1 MMTTVQAVGI
11 DLGTTYSVVAIVG
24 EDGQA
29 QAIPNVEGLLMTP
42 SVALWDGAEFLVGQ
56 PALDFVQ
63 VASGVERE
71 SRAAALIRGVKRM
84 LGNPPKSGLVSNG
97 YRTSPVEVSAAILAR
112 LARDASEWLG
122 FKIQHVVI
130 AVPAHFGDRERSD
143 TKEAAEMA
151 GLVVLQ
157 MMNEPSAAA
166 LSYARGRQARPGLAV
181 VFDLGGGTFDV
192 TVMRLGEKEARV
204 LATHGIEELGGIN
217 FTNSLATMLRRRYE
231 ALTKTTYPVD
241 SLSTDKL
248 VAVAEIA
255 KCTLSSQEKTVAKLV
270 PSQGLALDLE
280 ITRAQFED
288 LLDLFIN
295 QLRVSVETAVEH
307 VTKTRGEVTQVLLC
321 GGSSRIPAVQA
332 MLTDLFG
339 RQPEQTLD
347 LELSVALGAA
357 YQAFN
362 LVHKEQAQRLNGGLQ
377 ILPAGLVIDCVSY
390 PVGIAVLDVSG
401 QRYVKLVMLRQGD
414 PLDRWSS
421 PFTVR
426 IAGSTTAFP
435 PIAVFKGES
444 EDLDNRAYL
453 GDIRLTLPP
462 GTQPGA
468 RATVRM
474 LQDQSG
480 LIQVKLTLDG
490 NELPGI
496 LQRPQS

>member
-1 MMTTVQAVGI
+1 MTPVQAVGM

-29 QAIPNVEGLLMTP
+29 RAIPNAEGLLTTP
-42 SVALWDGAEFLVGQ
+42 SVALWDGAKFLVGQ

-71 SRAAALIRGVKRM
+71 RRAAALIRGVKRM
-84 LGNPPKSGLVSNG
+84 LGNAPKGGLMSNG

-112 LARDASEWLG
+112 LAGDASERLG
-122 FKIQHVVI
+122 FKVQHVVI
-130 AVPAHFGDRERSD
+130 AVPAHFGDRERSE
-143 TKEAAEMA
+143 TKAAAEMA

-157 MMNEPSAAA
+157 IMNEPSAAA
-166 LSYARGRQARPGLAV
+166 LTYTRGRQARPGIAV

-192 TVMRLGEKEARV
+192 TVMQLGEKETRV

-231 ALTKTTYPVD
+231 SLTKTAYPVD

-248 VAVAEIA
+248 VTVAEIA
-255 KCTLSSQEKTVAKLV
+255 KCVLSSQEKTIAKLA
-270 PSQGLALDLE
+270 PNPGPALDLQ

-288 LLDLFIN
+288 LIDLFFN
-295 QLRVSVETAVEH
+295 QLRVSVETAVERAG
-307 VTKTRGEVTQVLLC
+307 KTPAEVTQVLLC

-332 MLTDLFG
+332 MLAELF
-339 RQPEQTLD
+339 RRPPEKMLD
-347 LELSVALGAA
+347 LDLSVALGAA
-357 YQAFN
+357 YQSFN
-362 LVHKEQAQRLNGGLQ
+362 LVRKEQAQRMTGGLQ
-377 ILPAGLVIDCVSY
+377 MLPAGLVIDCVSY
-390 PVGIAVLDVSG
+390 PVGIAVLDASG

-414 PLDRWSS
+414 PLDKWSI
-421 PFTVR
+421 PFAVR

-435 PIAVFKGES
+435 SIAVYKGEG
-444 EDLDNRAYL
+444 EDLDASDYL
-453 GDIRLTLPP
+453 GDITLTLPP

-474 LQDQSG
+474 LQDQNG
-480 LIQVKLTLDG
+480 LIQVQLALDG
-490 NELPGI
+490 KELPGS
-496 LQRPQS
+496 LHRPQS